1 MNTENAIQQMRK
13 GVLELCALA
22 IIANHDEIYPAD
34 IQKALA
40 AVGIDVVE
48 GTLYPLLLRLKNA
61 GNLSHQ
67 YVENQSAGPPRKY
80 YKITEQGQIFL
91 NELRQSWND
100 FTDTVDKIV
109 NPEPQIE
116 TQIETEIEPSKIV
129 KKKKN
134 SDNQ

>member
-40 AVGIDVVE
+40 AAGIDVVE

-61 GNLSHQ
+61 GHLTHK

-80 YKITEQGQIFL
+80 YKITEQGQAFL
-91 NELRQSWND
+91 NELRQSWNE
-100 FTDTVDKIV
+100 FTDTVDTLV
-109 NPEPQIE
+109 NPNQPKVIKK
-116 TQIETEIEPSKIV
+116 TIRITSKG
-129 KKKKN
+129 
-134 SDNQ
+134 D

>member
-1 MNTENAIQQMRK
+1 MRK

-80 YKITEQGQIFL
+80 YKITAQGQIFL

-109 NPEPQIE
+109 NPEAEIE

>member
-80 YKITEQGQIFL
+80 YKITAQGQIFL

-109 NPEPQIE
+109 NPEAEIE